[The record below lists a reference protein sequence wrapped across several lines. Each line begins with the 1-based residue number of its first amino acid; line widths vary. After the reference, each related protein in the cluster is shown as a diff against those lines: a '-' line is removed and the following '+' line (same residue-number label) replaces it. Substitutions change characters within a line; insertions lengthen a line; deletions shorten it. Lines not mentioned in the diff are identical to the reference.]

1 MKKFRKSV
9 LIPLV
14 AVFFA
19 CEPKTAMV
27 QDQVNL
33 GPESPGNE
41 WTFQIPESDSGNI
54 QLLMTCEKFTFGTI
68 FFNEI
73 QASDSSENAFVYSV
87 NMERPNYPN
96 RAYADSTHHLK
107 MSWTLRGA
115 HLKVDLDST
124 IQTICLMENNRTMA
138 INSIT
143 FLNHSRRNDSADLM
157 IQILD
162 SHSSNEIL
170 SEERTRI
177 IAFGNSTTAFRRSI
191 TGVYAQRLP
200 GHLLDAGIKNQV
212 INEGIPGSHT
222 GHLEDNDRH
231 RIPHALDR
239 FEEAVLG
246 QDPDAVI
253 ICFGINDSWIDK
265 GKESPRIS
273 EEKFRLNLLSMIGA
287 LKSRKVS
294 VVLMTPNALGQR
306 IESRQK
312 EMTARYAQ
320 IVRDLANS
328 ENLALIDQWKSF
340 KQYGDEEGQEI
351 DDLLLDGMH
360 PNDRWHAMLAEQLT
374 EIITEHL

>member
-1 MKKFRKSV
+1 MKIFRKSIMISM
-9 LIPLV
+9 LIV
-14 AVFFA
+14 IIG
-19 CEPKTAMV
+19 CEPKATLL
-27 QDQVNL
+27 QHQLTL

-41 WTFQIPESDSGNI
+41 WTLQLPESDSGNI
-54 QLLMTCEKFTFGTI
+54 QLLMTCEKYTIGTI

-73 QASDSSENAFVYSV
+73 QASGSSENAFVYAV

-96 RAYADSTHHLK
+96 RAYADSTHHLRL
-107 MSWTLRGA
+107 SWTLSGA
-115 HLKVDLDST
+115 HLKVDLDSN

-138 INSIT
+138 INSIS
-143 FLNHSRRNDSADLM
+143 FLNHSRRNDSADFM

-162 SHSSNEIL
+162 SHFSNEIL

-177 IAFGNSTTAFRRSI
+177 IAFGNSTTASRRSV

-222 GHLEDNDRH
+222 GHLVDNDHH

-273 EEKFRLNLLSMIGA
+273 REKFRMNLHSMIDA

-306 IESRQK
+306 IGSQQK
-312 EMTARYAQ
+312 EMTAEYVQ
-320 IVRDLANS
+320 IVRDLADS
-328 ENLALIDQWKSF
+328 ENLALIDQWNLI
-340 KQYGDEEGQEI
+340 KQYGEKKDQEI
-351 DDLLLDGMH
+351 DELLLDGIH
-360 PNDRWHAMLAEQLT
+360 PNDRWHELLAEQIT
-374 EIITEHL
+374 EIIIDQW